1 MDTHTTPL
9 HRTRQF
15 HIRLSDAELQQMHER
30 AAAAGCNLSRFVREC
45 GLTGK
50 VSPVPSINRQQWSYL
65 AATTA
70 NLNQLTRLCH
80 CGAVPSNLDA
90 TILET
95 ARQLQ
100 EVRSQLLG
108 GN

>member
-1 MDTHTTPL
+1 MDTHATPAN
-9 HRTRQF
+9 RIRQF
-15 HIRLSDAELQQMHER
+15 HIRLSESELHQMHER
-30 AAAAGCNLSRFVREC
+30 AAAAGCTLSHFVREC

-80 CGAVPSNLDA
+80 CGTIPTNLDA
-90 TILET
+90 TLMET